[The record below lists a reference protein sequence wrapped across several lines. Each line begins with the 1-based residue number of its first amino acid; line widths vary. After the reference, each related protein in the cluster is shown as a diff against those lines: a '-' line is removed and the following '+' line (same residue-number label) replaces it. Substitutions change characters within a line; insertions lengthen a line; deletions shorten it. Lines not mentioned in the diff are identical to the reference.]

1 MTDLKRKGKA
11 IGVKPRKQSY
21 DKPHDKPHDKEQPNN
36 VRSEMSVLHKIVISW
51 LNHATFN
58 NLLPS
63 QKKYKEEQLQY
74 MLNLE
79 GLMGDKFP
87 KEIRR
92 CLEDNKDVSILLR
105 RKVDEAQTKS

>member
-11 IGVKPRKQSY
+11 IGVKPRGTAKEA
-21 DKPHDKPHDKEQPNN
+21 EQPNN
-36 VRSEMSVLHKIVISW
+36 VRSEMSVLHRIVISW

-58 NLLPS
+58 NLMPS

-87 KEIRR
+87 PEIRR
-92 CLEDNKDVSILLR
+92 CLEDNKDVSLLLR
-105 RKVDEAQTKS
+105 RKVDETQTKS

>member
-11 IGVKPRKQSY
+11 IGVKPRGTTQEA
-21 DKPHDKPHDKEQPNN
+21 EQPNI
-36 VRSEMSVLHKIVISW
+36 VRSEMSTLHKIVIAW
-51 LNHATFN
+51 INHATFN
-58 NLLPS
+58 NLMPS

-87 KEIRR
+87 PEIRR
-92 CLEDNKDVSILLR
+92 CLEDNKDVSLLLR
-105 RKVDEAQTKS
+105 RKADETQTKS